1 MSGPGHEAGPQ
12 WPGCHGVRLV
22 GGGGRFGDCLGKP
35 LAELEIRVGR
45 TAEAG
50 SLKLWSQQMPD
61 GSVQRA
67 TVGTGGEF
75 VLETGPDHRVSL
87 SAARDV
93 VTVAEPFGWVE
104 TQLVA
109 SFVIPFLV
117 AGPKTLVLHAAAA
130 CRNGEAVLIAG
141 PGGTGKSGSLVGL
154 VESGWEP
161 LSEDVCVVDLSGPE
175 PLAWPGPPWVRRHH
189 GEPGPRGSR
198 VLFESSEKTAWDVAP
213 FREAMGPVPVAGLVL
228 LSPPVPGARPERG
241 AVRRGEAI
249 GALAP
254 HAVWLG
260 DSREAGSRLF
270 ATVAEAAARIPVSE
284 LRLPV
289 AENWV
294 DLLVAL
300 LG

>member
-1 MSGPGHEAGPQ
+1 MSSPGPESGLQ
-12 WPGCHGVRLV
+12 WPGCHGVRLA
-22 GGGGRFGDCLGKP
+22 GGGGGFGDCLGKP
-35 LAELEIRVGR
+35 LAELEIRVGDPAA
-45 TAEAG
+45 TG
-50 SLKLWSQQMPD
+50 SPLLWSQQMPD

-67 TVGTGGEF
+67 TVGAGGEF

-87 SAARDV
+87 SSARDV
-93 VTVAEPFGWVE
+93 VTVEEPFGWVE

-109 SFVIPFLV
+109 SFVIPFLL
-117 AGPKTLVLHAAAA
+117 AGAKTLVLHAAAA
-130 CRNGEAVLIAG
+130 CRNGGAVLIAG
-141 PGGTGKSGSLVGL
+141 PGGTGKSSSLVGL
-154 VESGWEP
+154 VEAGWAP

-175 PLAWPGPPWVRRHH
+175 PVVWPGPPWVRRHH

-213 FREAMGPVPVAGLVL
+213 FREASGPVPVAGLVVL
-228 LSPPVPGARPERG
+228 ARPVPGARPERVG
-241 AVRRGEAI
+241 IRGGETI

-260 DSREAGSRLF
+260 DSREAGRRLF
-270 ATVAEAAARIPVSE
+270 APVAEAAARIPVSE
-284 LRLPV
+284 LRLPL

-294 DLLVAL
+294 DLLLPL

>member
-1 MSGPGHEAGPQ
+1 MNAPGSQALEA
-12 WPGCHGVRLV
+12 WPGCHGARLV
-22 GGGGRFGDCLGKP
+22 GGGGRFGHCLGNP
-35 LAELEIRVGR
+35 LVELEIRTGEP
-45 TAEAG
+45 AAAG
-50 SLKLWSQQMPD
+50 PRQLWRQQMPD

-67 TVGTGGEF
+67 TVGAGGEF

-87 SAARDV
+87 SAGREV
-93 VTVAEPFGWVE
+93 VTVREPSDWVE

-109 SFVIPFLV
+109 SFVIPFLL
-117 AGPKTLVLHAAAA
+117 AGAKKLVLHAAAA
-130 CRNGEAVLIAG
+130 CRDGTAVLIAG
-141 PGGTGKSGSLVGL
+141 PGGTGKSSSLVGL
-154 VESGWEP
+154 VEAGWAP
-161 LSEDVCVVDLSGPE
+161 LSEDVCVLDLSGRD
-175 PLAWPGPPWVRRHH
+175 PLVWPGPPWVRRQH

-213 FREAMGPVPVAGLVL
+213 FREATGPVPVAGLVL
-228 LSPPVPGARPERG
+228 LARPLPGARPERV
-241 AVRRGEAI
+241 AIRPGEAI

-260 DSREAGSRLF
+260 DSGEAGRRLF
-270 ATVAEAAARIPVSE
+270 APVAEAAGRIPVSE

-289 AENWV
+289 AEDWI

>member
-1 MSGPGHEAGPQ
+1 M
-12 WPGCHGVRLV
+12 
-22 GGGGRFGDCLGKP
+22 GRP
-35 LAELEIRVGR
+35 A
-45 TAEAG
+45 AAG
-50 SLKLWSQQMPD
+50 SPQLWSQQMPD

-67 TVGTGGEF
+67 TVGAGGEF
-75 VLETGPDHRVSL
+75 VLETGADHRVSL
-87 SAARDV
+87 SAGRDV

-109 SFVIPFLV
+109 SFVIPFLL
-117 AGPKTLVLHAAAA
+117 AGAKTLVLHAAAA
-130 CRNGEAVLIAG
+130 CRDGRAVLIAG
-141 PGGTGKSGSLVGL
+141 PGGTGKSSSLVGL
-154 VESGWEP
+154 AEAGWAP

-175 PLAWPGPPWVRRHH
+175 PLVWPGPPWVRRHH
-189 GEPGPRGSR
+189 GEPGPRGSQ

-213 FREAMGPVPVAGLVL
+213 FRDATGPVPVAGLVL
-228 LSPPVPGARPERG
+228 LGRPTPGARPERV

-260 DSREAGSRLF
+260 DSLEAGRRLF
-270 ATVAEAAARIPVSE
+270 APVAEAAARIPVSE

-289 AENWV
+289 ADDWI